1 MAKKRANG
9 EGNIRKRDD
18 GKGWEARFYDD
29 RGKRHSV
36 YGKTQAEVRKKLATA
51 MADANHLDDE
61 EAEELTVGQWLT
73 IWQRDF
79 LGNVK
84 PGTAINYEMTL
95 RVHVIPALGEIPLM
109 SLKTPPIQRLY
120 NQKLVEGLSPK
131 SLKNFH
137 GCLHKALDIAVRI
150 GYIQKN
156 PSSACILPRVTQ
168 AEIHPLDTPDL
179 SKLMESMKGH
189 EYEALITVAIFTG
202 MRSGE
207 LLGLTWDCV
216 DFENGLIR
224 VCKQLVQPR
233 KRGEKFRYGTLK
245 NDKPRTLTPAPFV
258 MDVLKAHKEKQ
269 KAQKLT
275 AGSDWNDGG
284 FPNLVF
290 THPDG
295 SHLSQPTVWKILQ
308 KILTAA
314 GLESHRFHD
323 LRHTYVVNAFRA
335 GDDVKT
341 VQQNAGHYS
350 AAFTL
355 DRYAHVT
362 ETMHRESA
370 NRMQNFL
377 EALGLDKNNPKKN
390 SGEDGDAAAL
400 VPV

>member
-9 EGNIRKRDD
+9 EGSIRKRDD
-18 GKGWEARFYDD
+18 AGWEARYYDEK
-29 RGKRHSV
+29 GKRHSV
-36 YGKTQAEVRKKLATA
+36 YGKTQTEVRKKLAEA
-51 MADANHLDDE
+51 FAQRGAEADDE
-61 EAEELTVGQWLT
+61 ADDLTLGQWLA

-84 PGTAINYEMTL
+84 HGTAINYEMTI
-95 RVHVIPALGEIPLM
+95 RVHILPALGEIPLAG
-109 SLKTPPIQRLY
+109 LKTPPIQRLY
-120 NQKLVEGLSPK
+120 NRKLAEGLSPK
-131 SLKNFH
+131 SIKNIH

-179 SKLMESMKGH
+179 EKLMESMKGH
-189 EYEALITVAIFTG
+189 EYETLIMVAIFTG

-224 VCKQLVQPR
+224 ITKQLVQPR
-233 KRGEKFRYGTLK
+233 MKGEKFHYGTLK
-245 NDKPRTLTPAPFV
+245 NDKPRTLTPAQFV
-258 MDVLKAHKEKQ
+258 MDMLREHKARQ
-269 KAQKLT
+269 LAQKQA
-275 AGSDWNDGG
+275 AGCNWNDDG

-308 KILTAA
+308 KILADA
-314 GLESHRFHD
+314 GLEAHRFHD

-370 NRMQNFL
+370 ARMQNFF
-377 EALGLDKNNPKKN
+377 EGLKKDEQTAEKNP
-390 SGEDGDAAAL
+390 GEGGKTPSRVSA
-400 VPV
+400 

>member
-9 EGNIRKRDD
+9 EGNIRKRE
-18 GKGWEARFYDD
+18 GGGWEARFYDI
-29 RGKRHSV
+29 RGKRRSV
-36 YGKTQAEVRKKLATA
+36 YGKTQCEVRQKLAKA
-51 MADANHLDDE
+51 MAETYETDDST
-61 EAEELTVGQWLT
+61 EAGLTVGQWLM
-73 IWQRDF
+73 IWQKDF

-84 PGTAINYEMTL
+84 SGTAVNYEMTL
-95 RVHVIPALGEIPLM
+95 RVHVIPALGAIRLT
-109 SLKTPPIQRLY
+109 SLKTPAIQRLY
-120 NQKLVEGLSPK
+120 NQKLAEGLSPK
-131 SLKNFH
+131 SIKNIH

-168 AEIHPLDTPDL
+168 TEIHPLDTPEL
-179 SKLMESMKGH
+179 ITLLESIKGH
-189 EYEALITVAIFTG
+189 EYEALIKVAIFTG

-216 DFENGLIR
+216 DFEHGMIR
-224 VCKQLVQPR
+224 ITRQLVQPR
-233 KRGEKFRYGTLK
+233 RKGESFCFGTLK

-258 MDVLKAHKEKQ
+258 MNVLREHRAEQLDQKKKA
-269 KAQKLT
+269 
-275 AGSDWNDGG
+275 GIVWDDSG

-290 THPDG
+290 TYPDG
-295 SHLSQPTVWKILQ
+295 RHLSQPAVWKILQ
-308 KILTAA
+308 KILTEA
-314 GLESHRFHD
+314 GLEAHRFHD

-362 ETMHRESA
+362 ETMRLESA
-370 NRMQNFL
+370 NRMQRFIEEL
-377 EALGLDKNNPKKN
+377 E
-390 SGEDGDAAAL
+390 
-400 VPV
+400 